1 MKITI
6 KEQLKR
12 ILSLSIAKRL
22 RKAESFDSIESQYQS
37 KEVTNKLESLMK
49 KKQDKQK
56 CKNRQNDRDSKSEIV
71 SYANVENLHIQN
83 FLHVHDNKTECE
95 SVDTDW
101 SYWKNNERDDLY

>member
-1 MKITI
+1 MKSIKI
-6 KEQLKR
+6 KEQL
-12 ILSLSIAKRL
+12 KRL

-71 SYANVENLHIQN
+71 IQN

>member
-1 MKITI
+1 
-6 KEQLKR
+6 
-12 ILSLSIAKRL
+12 
-22 RKAESFDSIESQYQS
+22 
-37 KEVTNKLESLMK
+37 MK

-71 SYANVENLHIQN
+71 IQN